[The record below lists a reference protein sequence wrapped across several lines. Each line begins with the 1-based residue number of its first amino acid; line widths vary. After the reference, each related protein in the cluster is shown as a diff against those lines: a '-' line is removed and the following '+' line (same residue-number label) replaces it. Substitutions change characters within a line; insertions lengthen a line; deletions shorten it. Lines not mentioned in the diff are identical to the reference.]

1 MNLFFLDTNP
11 TIAAMQHV
19 DRHVV
24 KMPIELAQMLST
36 AHHILDG
43 ACAVS
48 GIYKSAY
55 ANHPCSVWVRHSR
68 ANYRYAFLMLG
79 ALLDE
84 YHHRYGR
91 THGTTKV
98 FTALASPPTG
108 LQAGPFTVPAQAM
121 PEVFQ
126 EADPITAY
134 RAYYRHAKAHIHRW
148 TKRSPPVWL

>member
-11 TIAAMQHV
+11 AIAAMQHV

-36 AHHILDG
+36 AHHILD
-43 ACAVS
+43 AAQAVT

-55 ANHPCSVWVRHSR
+55 ANHPCSVWVRQSR
-68 ANYRYAFLMLG
+68 ANYGYALLMLG

-84 YHHRYGR
+84 YRHRYGR

-98 FTALASPPTG
+98 FLPLSRLPASIP
-108 LQAGPFTVPAQAM
+108 AGPFTPPAQAM
-121 PEVFQ
+121 PEAFQ
-126 EADPITAY
+126 ALDPITAY
-134 RAYYRHAKAHIHRW
+134 RGYYRHAKAHLHRW
-148 TKRSPPVWL
+148 TKRAPPAWL